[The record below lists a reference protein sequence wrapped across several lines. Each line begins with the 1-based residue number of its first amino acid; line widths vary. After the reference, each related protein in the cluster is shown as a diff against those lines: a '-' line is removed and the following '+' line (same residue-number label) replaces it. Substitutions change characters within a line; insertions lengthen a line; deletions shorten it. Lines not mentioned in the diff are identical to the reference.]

1 MNKPEILEAL
11 SKEAGITKKKAEEV
25 LEAFTSIVG
34 KALKKGEK
42 VTISGFGTFDVGS
55 RKARAGVNPRTGER
69 IKIPAMKVPRFRAG
83 KNLKEILR

>member
-1 MNKPEILEAL
+1 MNKPELLEAL
-11 SKEAGITKKKAEEV
+11 SKEAGLTKRKAEQV
-25 LEAFTSIVG
+25 LDAFASIIG
-34 KALKKGEK
+34 RSLKKGEK

-83 KNLKEILR
+83 KNLKAILR